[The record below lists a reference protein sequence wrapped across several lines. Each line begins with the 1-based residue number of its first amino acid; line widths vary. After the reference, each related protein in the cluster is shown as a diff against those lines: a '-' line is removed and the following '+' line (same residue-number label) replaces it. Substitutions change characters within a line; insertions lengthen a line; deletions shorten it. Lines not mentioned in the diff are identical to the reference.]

1 MAAKVG
7 IFEDTSLS
15 TDIKTLSI
23 SKNLQASIVESI
35 TKTGNSKAFE
45 AEMEEKYKDYLLN
58 KEALGD
64 MFDVVKNAVS
74 IIRTQK
80 NITLSS
86 KYKDKV
92 LANRSEKSNK
102 VEKENT
108 INNNKDIVKN
118 QRFLPYTFNTS
129 GELIEAKDSGQYG
142 IVVFLKEGDNFED
155 AVLASNVSI
164 VQSSANSN
172 SSCSRRLSSSRANT
186 SQSSGNTQNNSTSTS
201 TY

>member
-1 MAAKVG
+1 
-7 IFEDTSLS
+7 
-15 TDIKTLSI
+15 
-23 SKNLQASIVESI
+23 
-35 TKTGNSKAFE
+35 
-45 AEMEEKYKDYLLN
+45 MEEKYKDYLLN
-58 KEALGD
+58 KDALGD

-74 IIRTQK
+74 RIRTQK

-86 KYKDKV
+86 KYKEKV
-92 LANRSEKSNK
+92 LANRSERSNK

-108 INNNKDIVKN
+108 INNSKDIIKN

-164 VQSSANSN
+164 VQSSANSD
-172 SSCSRRLSSSRANT
+172 SSSPTRLSSSQANT